1 MITQQIKPVWSLF
14 CERAHGF
21 LKNHYFQGLEAPRS
35 TVNRK
40 HRPGDL
46 IVISVCGVLAGADGP
61 SAIGVWAES
70 HHEWLAKCLELP
82 NGISPHDTIGW
93 LLAALT
99 PEAFQSCFRQWSNSL
114 QSSDSESDRRMIA
127 IDGKAQRRSH
137 NRRDG
142 LGPLFLVSALAVQ
155 NGISPGQLA
164 TEEKSNEITAIPQL
178 LRQLM
183 FRERSS
189 RSMPPGARRR
199 SLRRLSTRVVTIFQH

>member
-1 MITQQIKPVWSLF
+1 
-14 CERAHGF
+14 
-21 LKNHYFQGLEAPRS
+21 
-35 TVNRK
+35 
-40 HRPGDL
+40 
-46 IVISVCGVLAGADGP
+46 
-61 SAIGVWAES
+61 
-70 HHEWLAKCLELP
+70 
-82 NGISPHDTIGW
+82 
-93 LLAALT
+93 
-99 PEAFQSCFRQWSNSL
+99 
-114 QSSDSESDRRMIA
+114 MIA
-127 IDGKAQRRSH
+127 IDGKALRRSH

-142 LGPLFLVSALAVQ
+142 LGPLFLVSAWAVQ